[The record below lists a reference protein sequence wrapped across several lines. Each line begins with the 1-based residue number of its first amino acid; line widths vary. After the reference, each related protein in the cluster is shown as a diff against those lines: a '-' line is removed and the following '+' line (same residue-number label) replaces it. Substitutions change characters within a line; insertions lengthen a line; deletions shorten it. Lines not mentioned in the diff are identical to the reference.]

1 MSECS
6 YKEIQS
12 STRQTELWGPKTIYN
27 TNKDVGS
34 LKTHTHAHVVRVL
47 YKSKQHNTELNIT
60 EKELERERERNS
72 TTTNPLR
79 S

>member
-34 LKTHTHAHVVRVL
+34 LKTHTHTHMW
-47 YKSKQHNTELNIT
+47 
-60 EKELERERERNS
+60 
-72 TTTNPLR
+72 
-79 S
+79 